1 MIRNHDI
8 FAADGNLPL
17 LVRSLLFRNQN
28 DFLPKWNEIKEEKSC
43 RHGRQLSAGVLL
55 LLHRRPHGHPERQKG
70 DNPWVL
76 QLIKRSS
83 QTAQGGDISC
93 PGGMLQHL
101 IDWGFSLI
109 FVRSGILP
117 IPLLSVETGGMGT
130 CSRERRIVSMFF
142 ANALRESWEELHL
155 HPFRVSLLGV
165 LPTYSLHLFRRT
177 IFPLVALTD
186 PHWTPSP
193 NREVEKF
200 IEIPLESFF
209 APSSYGRY
217 LIKASDR
224 VATADPGPWE
234 FPCLIHG
241 EDGREE
247 ILWGATFYIIM
258 NFLKIVFNH
267 QLPDL
272 TDKRIRSKVL
282 HADYLT
288 GKR

>member
-28 DFLPKWNEIKEEKSC
+28 DFLPKWNEIKEENSC

-55 LLHRRPHGHPERQKG
+55 LLHRRPHGHPEHQKG

-109 FVRSGILP
+109 FVRSGILTL
-117 IPLLSVETGGMGT
+117 PLLSLETGTTGT
-130 CSRERRIVSMFF
+130 SRRERRIVSMFF
-142 ANALRESWEELHL
+142 ANALRESWEELRL

-186 PHWTPSP
+186 PDWTPNP
-193 NREVEKF
+193 NREVERF

-209 APSSYGRY
+209 DPYSYGRY
-217 LIKASDR
+217 LIQASDS
-224 VATADPGPWE
+224 VATGNPGPWE
-234 FPCLIHG
+234 FPCLIHAQ
-241 EDGREE
+241 DGGEE

-258 NFLKIVFNH
+258 NLLKIVFNH

-272 TDKRIRSKVL
+272 TDKRIRRKVL

-288 GKR
+288 GRR